1 MGYVIRCDKVTKNFA
16 VQGEMHGNFL
26 GTWQEMPHFA
36 LSCRGRGSIP
46 RVPAMRDVTQ

>member
-26 GTWQEMPHFA
+26 GTAVNGLQPFRLWQSAGFDSPGA
-36 LSCRGRGSIP
+36 RN
-46 RVPAMRDVTQ
+46 A